1 MAKCLFMLQN
11 SDISKTI
18 QFFQKNKNLKPNFGF
33 LNLQDHSYPNWLKN
47 RPQLIHLSWMFKHIF
62 YQRTRFLKRNIVK
75 ELSELNSIETVKSPH
90 FNILDIGCGDGQF
103 AFFAKNK
110 LKNIRIF
117 CNDISVNNIE
127 FCELYSSHFN
137 LTDVEPSIEMNS
149 NDMQCADIVFAF
161 SVLQYVEDEIGFLKS
176 IQHRMNS
183 NGKLLLY
190 VPINHRKIGWLY
202 MILFHSFETYESSQ
216 NRKKIYSMIQ
226 LQSILKQSGF
236 EISNTAFACGKNGIR
251 AQEWTS
257 NAITL
262 ISQSNVIYKI
272 IGAVY
277 LSLATIP
284 ILIYQFKDKFNPQNE
299 QTSNAVLLECK
310 VL

>member
-1 MAKCLFMLQN
+1 MAQCLFMLQN

-62 YQRTRFLKRNIVK
+62 YQRTRFLKREIFKV
-75 ELSELNSIETVKSPH
+75 LLNSDFTDKRNHLQFEL
-90 FNILDIGCGDGQF
+90 LDVGSGDGQF
-103 AFFAKNK
+103 AFFVKKKFKNT
-110 LKNIRIF
+110 RIF
-117 CNDISVNNIE
+117 CNDISAENIE
-127 FCELYSSHFN
+127 FCELYGSHFN
-137 LTDVEPSIEMNS
+137 LTDVELSIEMNS

-202 MILFHSFETYESSQ
+202 MILFHSFETYESKQ
-216 NRKKIYSMIQ
+216 NRKKVYSLIQ

-236 EISNTAFACGKNGIR
+236 EISNTTYACGNNGIR

-284 ILIYQFKDKFNPQNE
+284 ILIYQFKDKFNPKNE
-299 QTSNAVLLECK
+299 QTSNAVLFECK
-310 VL
+310 QL